1 VYLGDFSSTATVAF
15 DWHSYNSSG
24 ASSSAAVAGSITV
37 FETSSTSASGG
48 VGLTD
53 TRNYRSV
60 TGLNNVAIDL
70 TATGFYVPG
79 KDYSVILSNSS
90 IDGQTVNGRLAQ
102 FSIRDRYM
110 RGTDNAALA
119 ANVPANSSAIVIDS
133 TGGQAVSSV
142 TGAVGGRFLPANSSL
157 LSISASGIVQA
168 DTVRLG
174 GSSTAVTQV
183 TTNIDATISSRS
195 TLASSDVNFQVV
207 DGLSVDTYAEPSGA
221 PPATTTLA
229 GKIGFLYAALRGR
242 IDVTSSD
249 KRFYN
254 DAGTVMW
261 AKALSDTGS
270 TYTEAKGA

>member
-1 VYLGDFSSTATVAF
+1 MYLGDFSSTADVPFAW
-15 DWHSYNSSG
+15 DSYNSSG
-24 ASSSAAVAGSITV
+24 GSVAPGSSGVVSVFEATSTAAAVL
-37 FETSSTSASGG
+37 
-48 VGLTD
+48 GLTEN
-53 TRNYRSV
+53 RNYRGV
-60 TGLNNVAIDL
+60 TGSHQGIVNLP
-70 TATGFYVPG
+70 ATGFFVPG
-79 KDYSVILSNSS
+79 RDYQIVLTGSS
-90 IDGQTVNGRLAQ
+90 IDGQTVSGVLGQ
-102 FSIRDRYM
+102 FSIKNRHM
-110 RGTDNAALA
+110 RGTDGAALA

-133 TGGQAVSSV
+133 TGGQAVPSV

-168 DTVRLG
+168 DTVRFA

-183 TTNIDATISSRS
+183 TANIDATISSRS
-195 TLASSDVNFQVV
+195 TMASSDVNFQVV

-229 GKIGFLYAALRGR
+229 GKIGYLYAALRGR

-249 KRFYN
+249 KRFYG
-254 DAGTVMW
+254 DGGTVMW